1 LPEADMNRDGKV
13 DGADLGHLLAS
24 WGPCT
29 N

>member
-1 LPEADMNRDGKV
+1 MNRDGNV

>member
-1 LPEADMNRDGKV
+1 MNADGKV

>member
-1 LPEADMNRDGKV
+1 MNRDGKV

>member
-1 LPEADMNRDGKV
+1 MNADGKV

-29 N
+29 Y